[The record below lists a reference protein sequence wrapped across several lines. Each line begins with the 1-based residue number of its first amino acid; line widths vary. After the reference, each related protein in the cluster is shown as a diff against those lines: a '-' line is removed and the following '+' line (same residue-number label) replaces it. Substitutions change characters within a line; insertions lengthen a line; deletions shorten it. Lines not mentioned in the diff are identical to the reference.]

1 MSFRIKKATV
11 LGSGIMGSG
20 IACHLANIGV
30 QVHLLD
36 LPGKDDKNRNAPAA
50 EALAK
55 AIKSSPAL
63 LYDKKFASHITTG
76 NFEDHL
82 ASISESDWIIE
93 VVVEKAEIKQV
104 LYEYVE

>member
-1 MSFRIKKATV
+1 MSFRIKQAVV

-30 QVHLLD
+30 KRAAAGFAGQR
-36 LPGKDDKNRNAPAA
+36 KQNRNAPAA

-63 LYDKKFASHITTG
+63 LYDKNLPAAFPPAILKTT
-76 NFEDHL
+76 
-82 ASISESDWIIE
+82 SQ
-93 VVVEKAEIKQV
+93 K
-104 LYEYVE
+104 